1 MDRAGITDPEYNVR
15 GAIVAGIGDAGIY
28 AVATYTTSRRLRP
41 LHGRLATDAVALQF
55 GMRFFLVGPTA
66 VGKTALAIEL
76 AEKFDAEIVNADAFQ
91 VYCGL
96 DVLTAKPDAEA
107 QRRVRHHLL
116 GQISLTETMSAAKFR
131 ELACGAL
138 ADIHLRKKNAIVVG
152 GSGLYLKGI
161 TRGFDQVPP
170 PDPKLRQELS
180 VLPLKELAE
189 RLQKLSLELAARTD
203 LRNPR
208 RVVRAIEIASASTVI
223 PSEAQRSRAIPRRDL
238 RAHATGSFDFAEAD
252 PRMNPS
258 GVLLLRDRADL
269 YQRIN
274 DRVNAM
280 FRDGVEEEVRALAEV
295 GPTAASALGFKEIRA
310 LITGQISREECIA
323 KIQQATRRYAKR
335 QLTWFRHQ
343 TSFPQLNLTP
353 FSHREAVR
361 AITQMFHRAQE

>member
-1 MDRAGITDPEYNVR
+1 MK
-15 GAIVAGIGDAGIY
+15 DA
-28 AVATYTTSRRLRP
+28 
-41 LHGRLATDAVALQF
+41 
-55 GMRFFLVGPTA
+55 FFVVGPTA

-91 VYCGL
+91 LYRGV
-96 DVLTAKPDAEA
+96 DILTAKPRAEA

-116 GQISLTETMSAAKFR
+116 GQISLSETMSAAKFR
-131 ELACGAL
+131 ELAYDAL

-161 TRGFDQVPP
+161 THGFDQVPP
-170 PDPKLRQELS
+170 PDPKLREELS
-180 VLPLKELAE
+180 ALPLKELAE
-189 RLQKLSLELAARTD
+189 RLQKLSPELAARTD

-208 RVVRAIEIASASTVI
+208 RVVRAIEITSASTVVPRASI
-223 PSEAQRSRAIPRRDL
+223 VGADVVLGPRS
-238 RAHATGSFDFAEAD
+238 ATATTAC
-252 PRMNPS
+252 

-280 FRDGVEEEVRALAEV
+280 FRAGVEEEVRALTEV
-295 GPTAASALGFKEIRA
+295 GPTAASALGLKEIRA
-310 LITGQISREECIA
+310 LVAGQISREECNA

-353 FSHREAVR
+353 FSHREAIR
-361 AITQMFHRAQE
+361 AITQMFRRVQE

>member
-1 MDRAGITDPEYNVR
+1 VKDT
-15 GAIVAGIGDAGIY
+15 
-28 AVATYTTSRRLRP
+28 
-41 LHGRLATDAVALQF
+41 
-55 GMRFFLVGPTA
+55 FFVVGPTA

-91 VYCGL
+91 VYRGL

-116 GQISLTETMSAAKFR
+116 GQIPLSETMSAAIFR

-161 TRGFDQVPP
+161 THGFDRVPP
-170 PDPKLRQELS
+170 PDPKLRDELS
-180 VLPLKELAE
+180 ALPLKELAE
-189 RLQKLSLELAARTD
+189 QLRKLSPELAARTD

-208 RVVRAIEIASASTVI
+208 RVVRAMEIASASMVV
-223 PSEAQRSRAIPRRDL
+223 RGL
-238 RAHATGSFDFAEAD
+238 RPATAATAC
-252 PRMNPS
+252 

-274 DRVNAM
+274 DRVSAM
-280 FRDGVEEEVRALAEV
+280 FRAGVEEEVRVLPEV
-295 GPTAASALGFKEIRA
+295 GPTADSALGLEEIRA
-310 LITGQISREECIA
+310 LIAGQISREECIA

-343 TSFPQLNLTP
+343 TSFPLLNLTP

>member
-1 MDRAGITDPEYNVR
+1 VKDT
-15 GAIVAGIGDAGIY
+15 
-28 AVATYTTSRRLRP
+28 
-41 LHGRLATDAVALQF
+41 
-55 GMRFFLVGPTA
+55 FFVVGPTA

-76 AEKFDAEIVNADAFQ
+76 AEKSDAEIVNADAFQ
-91 VYCGL
+91 VYRGL
-96 DVLTAKPDAEA
+96 DVLTAKPEGEA

-116 GQISLTETMSAAKFR
+116 GQIPLSETMSAAIFR

-161 TRGFDQVPP
+161 THGFDQVPP
-170 PDPKLRQELS
+170 PDPKLRDELS
-180 VLPLKELAE
+180 ALPLKELAE
-189 RLQKLSLELAARTD
+189 QLRKLSPELAARTD

-208 RVVRAIEIASASTVI
+208 RVVRAIEIASASTVV
-223 PSEAQRSRAIPRRDL
+223 PGPRS
-238 RAHATGSFDFAEAD
+238 ATAATAC
-252 PRMNPS
+252 
-258 GVLLLRDRADL
+258 GVLLLRDPIDL

-274 DRVNAM
+274 DRVKAM
-280 FRDGVEEEVRALAEV
+280 FRAGVEEEVRVLPEV
-295 GPTAASALGFKEIRA
+295 GPTADRALGLEEIRA
-310 LITGQISREECIA
+310 LIAGQISREECIA

-361 AITQMFHRAQE
+361 AITQMFRRARE

>member
-1 MDRAGITDPEYNVR
+1 VKDT
-15 GAIVAGIGDAGIY
+15 
-28 AVATYTTSRRLRP
+28 
-41 LHGRLATDAVALQF
+41 
-55 GMRFFLVGPTA
+55 FFVVGPTA

-91 VYCGL
+91 VYRGL

-116 GQISLTETMSAAKFR
+116 GQISLSETMSAAKFR
-131 ELACGAL
+131 ELACAAL

-161 TRGFDQVPP
+161 THGFDQVPP
-170 PDPKLRQELS
+170 PDPKLRDELS
-180 VLPLKELAE
+180 ALPLKELAE
-189 RLQKLSLELAARTD
+189 QLRKLSPELAARTD

-208 RVVRAIEIASASTVI
+208 RLVRAMEIASASMVVPKASI
-223 PSEAQRSRAIPRRDL
+223 LAAGVVRGLRS
-238 RAHATGSFDFAEAD
+238 ATAATAC
-252 PRMNPS
+252 
-258 GVLLLRDRADL
+258 GVLLLRDRVDL

-280 FRDGVEEEVRALAEV
+280 FRAGVEKEVRVLPEV
-295 GPTAASALGFKEIRA
+295 GPTADSALGLEEIRA
-310 LITGQISREECIA
+310 LIADHISREECIA

-361 AITQMFHRAQE
+361 AITQMFRRAQE